1 MPGCFAHPLEMT
13 PGKDT
18 SKESF
23 EMKAMKIWMLGGLI
37 LLGAIAAGCG
47 GGGAR
52 IEARSITIGQ
62 ELIDLDAAYK
72 QGVITEEEYNKI
84 KSDILKGK
92 R

>member
-1 MPGCFAHPLEMT
+1 MN
-13 PGKDT
+13 KIR
-18 SKESF
+18 
-23 EMKAMKIWMLGGLI
+23 IWMLAGMI
-37 LLGAIAAGCG
+37 LSGAVVTGCG
-47 GGGAR
+47 VGSAR

-72 QGVITEEEYNKI
+72 QGVITEEEYAKI